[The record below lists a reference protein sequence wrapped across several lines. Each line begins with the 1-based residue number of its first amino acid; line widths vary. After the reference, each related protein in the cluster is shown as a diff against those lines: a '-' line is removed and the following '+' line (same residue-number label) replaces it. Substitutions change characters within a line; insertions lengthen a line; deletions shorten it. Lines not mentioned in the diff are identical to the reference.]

1 MRSRTGSSIF
11 PDVLPSY
18 TEEPP
23 TENRVGR
30 SPSIV
35 FESIFNIA
43 MFVSVFSGI
52 SIGFMVRYLSNKPW
66 TARQVMYLA
75 FPGELLKRMLRE
87 TVLPLGVSSV
97 VAAMG
102 SMELSLSLRVL
113 RRALVYALLAKLS
126 ALVSALLVA
135 LTVQPGRT
143 TVPEPIPPRA
153 RLYEPL
159 NNGTADMIYD
169 VIRGIFPENIVE
181 ASMHT
186 DAITAMSFPN
196 TTGVHGE
203 GPSRIVND
211 SAGIL
216 LFCALLGAVLSGN
229 EGGVL
234 LGFFIGLSNA
244 MMLIAHLVLIYS
256 PFGVFFLT
264 VAYIV
269 DIEDL
274 SRLLSHMGRYLFTVM
289 AGLALHAV
297 IILPLLFVAATRR
310 SYRALLSNVALPLV
324 VAFSTTS
331 GMATVPAT
339 IAVLEERLRLEPRI
353 VRLLV
358 PVAAVV
364 VVEGTSIYVTISAMF
379 FAQMDVPSMNV
390 LTVLVTCVLSMLCSM
405 ATPSV
410 GGPGYLRLYLIRKT
424 MGLPTDN
431 VGLLFLTDWIVD
443 RFAAAVNVLTGVVGI
458 EIVQEYS
465 ANDLIIR
472 DTAQLPR
479 PGAQAAGP
487 PSP

>member
-1 MRSRTGSSIF
+1 MAQVTYAADIPYKDLQAAERNARRDADEPWSAARQPPAVTVMRSRTGSSIF

-126 ALVSALLVA
+126 AL
-135 LTVQPGRT
+135 
-143 TVPEPIPPRA
+143 
-153 RLYEPL
+153 
-159 NNGTADMIYD
+159 
-169 VIRGIFPENIVE
+169 
-181 ASMHT
+181 

-274 SRLLSHMGRYLFTVM
+274 SVGSS
-289 AGLALHAV
+289 AHA
-297 IILPLLFVAATRR
+297 R
-310 SYRALLSNVALPLV
+310 
-324 VAFSTTS
+324 
-331 GMATVPAT
+331 
-339 IAVLEERLRLEPRI
+339 
-353 VRLLV
+353 
-358 PVAAVV
+358 
-364 VVEGTSIYVTISAMF
+364 
-379 FAQMDVPSMNV
+379 
-390 LTVLVTCVLSMLCSM
+390 
-405 ATPSV
+405 
-410 GGPGYLRLYLIRKT
+410 
-424 MGLPTDN
+424 
-431 VGLLFLTDWIVD
+431 
-443 RFAAAVNVLTGVVGI
+443 
-458 EIVQEYS
+458 YS
-465 ANDLIIR
+465 APCGDGS
-472 DTAQLPR
+472 Q
-479 PGAQAAGP
+479 
-487 PSP
+487 

>member
-66 TARQVMYLA
+66 TARQSRFPSRLPLA
-75 FPGELLKRMLRE
+75 GHVPGFPGRASEANAPRDGTTARRVQRGRRHGLDGALAVASSAAPGAGVRAAREALGAGERPVGRAYGAARPHHRTRAHPAEGAALRATE
-87 TVLPLGVSSV
+87 QRHG
-97 VAAMG
+97 
-102 SMELSLSLRVL
+102 RHDL
-113 RRALVYALLAKLS
+113 RRHQGHISGKHRGGFYAH
-126 ALVSALLVA
+126 
-135 LTVQPGRT
+135 
-143 TVPEPIPPRA
+143 
-153 RLYEPL
+153 
-159 NNGTADMIYD
+159 D
-169 VIRGIFPENIVE
+169 
-181 ASMHT
+181 
-186 DAITAMSFPN
+186 

-353 VRLLV
+353 ASFRCCVAWRRHPSGALDIYDSTSSARLWACR
-358 PVAAVV
+358 PT
-364 VVEGTSIYVTISAMF
+364 TS
-379 FAQMDVPSMNV
+379 D
-390 LTVLVTCVLSMLCSM
+390 CCS
-405 ATPSV
+405 S
-410 GGPGYLRLYLIRKT
+410 
-424 MGLPTDN
+424 
-431 VGLLFLTDWIVD
+431 
-443 RFAAAVNVLTGVVGI
+443 LTGLWI
-458 EIVQEYS
+458 AS
-465 ANDLIIR
+465 
-472 DTAQLPR
+472 PR
-479 PGAQAAGP
+479 R
-487 PSP
+487 